1 MSTVTV
7 RGLDPDVVSGLKA
20 LSARHGRSME
30 AEVRWVLGRYVA
42 DAESP
47 TAEVVLEFDGTPGTP
62 GTPGAPGAPGV
73 AENWVV
79 ALRRRL
85 AENDALLDDD
95 FIEILERNRREQI
108 PAKIV
113 DFE

>member
-42 DAESP
+42 DAEFP

-62 GTPGAPGAPGV
+62 GAPGV

-79 ALRRRL
+79 ALRRRR

>member
-42 DAESP
+42 DAEFP
-47 TAEVVLEFDGTPGTP
+47 TAEVVLEFD

>member
-42 DAESP
+42 DAEFP
-47 TAEVVLEFDGTPGTP
+47 TAEVALEFDGTPGTP
-62 GTPGAPGAPGV
+62 GTPGAPGV

>member
-42 DAESP
+42 DAEFP
-47 TAEVVLEFDGTPGTP
+47 TAEVALEFDGTPGT
-62 GTPGAPGAPGV
+62 PGAPGV

>member
-42 DAESP
+42 DAEFP
-47 TAEVVLEFDGTPGTP
+47 TAEVVREFDGT
-62 GTPGAPGAPGV
+62 PGAPGV

>member
-42 DAESP
+42 DAEFP
-47 TAEVVLEFDGTPGTP
+47 TAEVVLEFDGTP

>member
-42 DAESP
+42 DAEFP
-47 TAEVVLEFDGTPGTP
+47 TAEVVLEFDGTPGT
-62 GTPGAPGAPGV
+62 PGAPGV

-85 AENDALLDDD
+85 AENDALLGDD

>member
-42 DAESP
+42 DAEFP
-47 TAEVVLEFDGTPGTP
+47 TAEVVREFD

>member
-42 DAESP
+42 DAEFP
-47 TAEVVLEFDGTPGTP
+47 TAEVVLEFDGTPGT
-62 GTPGAPGAPGV
+62 PGAPGV